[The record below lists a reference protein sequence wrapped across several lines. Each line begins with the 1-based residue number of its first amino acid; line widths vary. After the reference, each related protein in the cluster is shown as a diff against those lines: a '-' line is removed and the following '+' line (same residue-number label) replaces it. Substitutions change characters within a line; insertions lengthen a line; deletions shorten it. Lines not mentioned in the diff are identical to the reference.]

1 MSERVDT
8 AKGIPMS
15 GRTLNSAA
23 ADEAACQRRGVE
35 GIGDVSLFGMLAWAA
50 INAIYLIAVG
60 LSGLLG

>member
-1 MSERVDT
+1 
-8 AKGIPMS
+8 MS

-23 ADEAACQRRGVE
+23 ANEAACQRRGVE